1 MNNEKVILKVGR
13 HLETQVLVYLD
24 DATKIMEALSGAELV
39 EYDYRTNMYRV
50 GESVRYSITVPQ
62 PNEIA
67 YPDSKEVVDKLHA
80 TIDDL
85 NGKIYAL
92 MDKLEAA
99 KKASNETE
107 A

>member
-85 NGKIYAL
+85 NARIYTL
-92 MDKLEAA
+92 LSELEAA